1 MPQNRSAGTPSGSLA
16 KAKSRAPR
24 KSSGRMRK
32 LVGRLLQLETPAP
45 DRTIR
50 ARGSLFGHA
59 RGRDH
64 GGRPPAAGV
73 PAEPAPGEP
82 GASAAH
88 PSSCLPALRRARASI
103 RGLSRR
109 AHRILG
115 TRVVWSERDAAA
127 CGVRRAREAVSRRDH
142 ATTTSEQKRET
153 DERLDPSPRRIL
165 VARPVSR
172 STTRHRNP
180 FDVNQ

>member
-1 MPQNRSAGTPSGSLA
+1 MGDDYQRQVYQLNQLPENQ
-16 KAKSRAPR
+16 
-24 KSSGRMRK
+24 
-32 LVGRLLQLETPAP
+32 VRLRL
-45 DRTIR
+45 IR
-50 ARGSLFGHA
+50 
-59 RGRDH
+59 
-64 GGRPPAAGV
+64 
-73 PAEPAPGEP
+73 
-82 GASAAH
+82 
-88 PSSCLPALRRARASI
+88 RRATPPRVARVST

-115 TRVVWSERDAAA
+115 TRVVSSERDAAA